1 MLYCNYIIISDFLDN
16 RLTCFSLQTLIN
28 LLILTV
34 IYITVGVVVF
44 IVGGLFFV
52 FVTNGGG
59 DIGLIFLILGLVFYV
74 IYIAFAWL
82 ACFIFCGR
90 TKCTFCGR
98 SCIPENRDPV
108 EAEAHTTESIPPT
121 TPSVILFS
129 SQSRSIRPPSPTP
142 SSNMST
148 YGPAS
153 VSTPAPPSTSTYVPA
168 SEPPSVSAC
177 IPTTAL
183 PYAIPYNTS
192 QAQATIIIPEAAA
205 VYETATAVVTARPL

>member
-1 MLYCNYIIISDFLDN
+1 
-16 RLTCFSLQTLIN
+16 
-28 LLILTV
+28 V
-34 IYITVGVVVF
+34 VGVVVF

-52 FVTNGGG
+52 YVTNGGG

-74 IYIAFAWL
+74 IYIGFSWL

-98 SCIPENRDPV
+98 SCISENRDPV
-108 EAEAHTTESIPPT
+108 QAHTTESILPT
-121 TPSVILFS
+121 TPSLILFP

-148 YGPAS
+148 HGPAS
-153 VSTPAPPSTSTYVPA
+153 VSAPAPPSIPTYVPA

-183 PYAIPYNTS
+183 PYAIPYNIS
-192 QAQATIIIPEAAA
+192 QAQATVIIPEAAA